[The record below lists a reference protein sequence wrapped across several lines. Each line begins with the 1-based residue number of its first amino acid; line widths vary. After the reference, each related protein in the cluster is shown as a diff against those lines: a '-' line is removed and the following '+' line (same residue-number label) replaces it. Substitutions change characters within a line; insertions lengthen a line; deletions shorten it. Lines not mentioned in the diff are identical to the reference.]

1 VINSITTHME
11 NNNSNKG
18 KIIYLCISSEEQK
31 KVIKKLGG
39 RWDSRDKKWYIL
51 DNNENKERI
60 CDMFPVV

>member
-1 VINSITTHME
+1 ME
-11 NNNSNKG
+11 NNTNIKG

>member
-1 VINSITTHME
+1 ME
-11 NNNSNKG
+11 NNINKS
-18 KIIYLCISSEEQK
+18 KAIYFCISSEEQK
-31 KVIKKLGG
+31 REIKKLGG